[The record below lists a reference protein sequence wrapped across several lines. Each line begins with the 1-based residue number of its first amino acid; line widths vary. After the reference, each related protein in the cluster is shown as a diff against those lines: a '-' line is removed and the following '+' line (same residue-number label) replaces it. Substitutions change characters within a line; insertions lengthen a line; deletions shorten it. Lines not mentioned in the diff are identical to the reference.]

1 MDKSADRQAKLSAPK
16 LVRVVF
22 GTALSALILLTLC
35 GLFLPNL
42 FLSKSHASPIP
53 NPQPPTSNFQLPT
66 SNPQPPTSN
75 LQRPNWWT
83 AVQQELGHREYHVTW
98 QESPLISGE
107 PLHTSQSSAGVYQ
120 APNRAQNLRSGFYPA
135 GIRVVERTAPTPS
148 WTFGLA
154 IVGFGRGGTAA
165 ALPLPALSVHQ
176 NRGTYHHSSLTESY
190 LNDETGLEH
199 TIQIPDLHPPT
210 SNLQSPPPKPQILL
224 QLTLT
229 GDLVPH
235 LDDETQAIQL
245 TDDQGIPILQYGPL
259 QATDPTGHP
268 IPIHLQLNT
277 QQPSR
282 PTQHASHSTHYV
294 VRNTSHASR
303 ITHHSLRITIDAPP
317 TAYPVILHSRLTS
330 LSRSPASITE
340 LTQAWIGESD
350 RDDAQLGYALST
362 AGDVDGDGY
371 GDLIVGAPWYDGGQ
385 PGEGAIFLYHGSATG
400 PTVGPADWITES
412 NQENS
417 HFGYAVSIA
426 GDVNGDGYADVI
438 IGAPDHDAVYT
449 STISDAGQVHVF
461 YGSPAGLAVV
471 HSSWLAT
478 GDQENGHFGQSVST
492 AGDVNHDGY
501 ADVIIGAPDHDG
513 LHSDGGAAFVYYGD
527 PNGLA
532 IGPPDWVATG
542 DQHGAHL
549 GTAVSTAGDVD
560 SDGYADVAIGAP
572 EYDLTGTA
580 ILTNTGQAYVY
591 YGGPTGLITS
601 TTVVTQVWTAGGDQ
615 ADAHLGA
622 VLSTAGDVNGDGYSD
637 LLVGAPG
644 YDVVGTAAITD
655 AGRAYVFYG
664 GIEGLTTGP
673 AIWVATGNQG
683 NAHFGAAVSVAGDVN
698 SDGYADVVVGA
709 PGYAGA
715 QSDEGAAFV
724 YRGGPAG
731 LPAVPTWSA
740 HPTGQANARFG
751 AAVSPAGDVNG
762 DGHSDLAI
770 GAAGYD
776 SGQVDEGA
784 AFVYYGG
791 TTGLAT
797 SPMWDTVGG
806 QEGALVG
813 WSVSN
818 AGDVNGDGYGD
829 VIVGAP
835 RYDHGQAGEGV
846 AFLYPGGPD
855 GPTTNPTWLGESD
868 QEWAW
873 FGHAVASAGDVNGDG
888 YADVIVSANGYDG
901 EALNEGAAFVY
912 HGGPA
917 GLVTTA
923 TRTIHPTDQADA
935 RFGQAA
941 ATAGDV
947 NGDGY
952 ADVIVSANGYDGQ
965 EISEGAAFVYH
976 GGPSGLVTATTW
988 VVHPTD
994 QAYANFGRSAAT
1006 AGDVNGDGYSDVI
1019 IGAPWYDNPLS
1030 PGSHIYDGSA
1040 FVYHGGPA
1048 GLTTGPADWMI
1059 TQVFTDSECGTAV
1072 STAGDV
1078 NGDGYSDVIVGVYKY
1093 TERIWI
1099 TPWREG
1105 AALVYHGGPVG
1116 LTPGRANWI
1125 ATGGQEQA
1133 KFGITVS
1140 TAGDVN
1146 GDGYGDVVVGA
1157 SNYADDE
1164 SREGAAFVYHGGPA
1178 GLTAGPAD
1186 WITQGNQEGAAHGFA
1201 VSTAGDVNG
1210 DGYGDLIVGAPTYN
1224 DGRIDV
1230 GAAFVY
1236 LGNGTN
1242 GFPMRPNQIRPSLST
1257 SPLLGGIEEGTPIAP
1272 LGQSNH
1278 ANQVDLQLAARSPL
1292 GRQPLALQWQ
1302 VAPLGTPFTATIAI
1316 SGTTM
1321 TTDTGTL
1328 PSRTIAGL
1336 TAGTV
1341 CRWRVRTL
1349 YQPGNR
1355 AGQIASRWF
1364 YLPWNGPYEADFRTP
1379 SLLTPDRQSTIA
1391 PGYVAVYTHTLIN
1404 PISGT
1409 QTFTLTAASS
1419 SSDTITVTVASPS
1432 GMPTTTLLAF
1442 GRSPVTVTVHISPTV
1457 ISATETTIVTATGSL
1472 SGYDTVRDVTTVELA
1487 TAADLSDTFLPLILR
1502 HSMPP

>member
-1 MDKSADRQAKLSAPK
+1 MKHYI
-16 LVRVVF
+16 VF
-22 GTALSALILLTLC
+22 GTALSAWVLLLLC
-35 GLFLPNL
+35 GLFLP
-42 FLSKSHASPIP
+42 KSHASPTANLP
-53 NPQPPTSNFQLPT
+53 PPSSNSQPSTSSPQQ
-66 SNPQPPTSN
+66 
-75 LQRPNWWT
+75 PNWWT
-83 AVQQELGHREYHVTW
+83 AVQQELRHREYHITW

-107 PLHTSQSSAGVYQ
+107 LLHASQSSAGVYQ
-120 APNRAQNLRSGFYPA
+120 APNRAQNLRSGFYPT
-135 GIRVVERTAPTPS
+135 GIQVVERTAAISS

-154 IVGFGRGGTAA
+154 TVGVEHGGAAA
-165 ALPLPALSVHQ
+165 ALPLPTLSVRQ
-176 NRGTYHHSSLTESY
+176 NRATYHHSSSLTESY
-190 LNDETGLEH
+190 LNDENGLEH
-199 TIQIPDLHPPT
+199 TIEIPDIHSPT
-210 SNLQSPPPKPQILL
+210 SNPRYPTPKPQILL

-229 GDLVPH
+229 GDLAPH

-245 TDDQGIPILQYGPL
+245 TDGQGIPILQYGPL
-259 QATDPTGHP
+259 QVTDPTGHP
-268 IPIHLQLNT
+268 IPIHLQLKT
-277 QQPSR
+277 QQPSN
-282 PTQHASHSTHYV
+282 PTQHASP
-294 VRNTSHASR
+294 A
-303 ITHHSLRITIDAPP
+303 THHSLRITIDTP
-317 TAYPVILHSRLTS
+317 TAYPITLHSRLTS
-330 LSRSPASITE
+330 ASRSPADSTE

-350 RDDAQLGYALST
+350 RNDAQFGYALST

-371 GDLIVGAPWYDGGQ
+371 SDLIVGAPWYDGGQ
-385 PGEGAIFLYHGSATG
+385 PGEGAVFLYHGSATG
-400 PTVGPADWITES
+400 LAVGPADWITES

-417 HFGYAVSIA
+417 HLGYAVSIA

-438 IGAPDHDAVYT
+438 IGAPDHDVVYT
-449 STISDAGQVHVF
+449 STETDAGQVHVF
-461 YGSPAGLAVV
+461 YGSPAGLAVG
-471 HSSWLAT
+471 HPSWLAT

-501 ADVIIGAPDHDG
+501 ADIIIGVPDHDG
-513 LHSDGGAAFVYYGD
+513 LYPDGGAAFVYYGGPD
-527 PNGLA
+527 GLA
-532 IGPPDWVATG
+532 IGPPNWMAIG
-542 DQHGAHL
+542 DQLGAHL

-591 YGGPTGLITS
+591 YGSSTGLVTS
-601 TTVVTQVWTAGGDQ
+601 TTVITRVWTAGGDQ
-615 ADAHLGA
+615 ADAHFGL
-622 VLSTAGDVNGDGYSD
+622 VVSTAGDVNGDGYSD

-644 YDVVGTAAITD
+644 YDVVGTVTITAA
-655 AGRAYVFYG
+655 GQAYVFYG
-664 GIEGLTTGP
+664 GLDGLTPGP
-673 AIWVATGNQG
+673 ANWVATGSQE
-683 NAHFGAAVSVAGDVN
+683 NARFGAAVSVAGDVN
-698 SDGYADVVVGA
+698 SDGYADIVVGA
-709 PGYAGA
+709 PGYTGI
-715 QSDEGAAFV
+715 QSGEGAAFV

-731 LPAVPTWSA
+731 LPAAPNWSA
-740 HPTGQANARFG
+740 HPTSQEDARFG
-751 AAVSPAGDVNG
+751 VAVSPAGDVNG

-776 SGQVDEGA
+776 NGQEDEGA
-784 AFVYYGG
+784 AFVYYGS

-797 SPMWDTVGG
+797 IPVWDTVGA

-813 WSVSN
+813 WSVSS

-835 RYDHGQAGEGV
+835 RYDHGQAGEGM

-855 GPTTNPTWLGESD
+855 GPSSDPTWLGESD

-888 YADVIVSANGYDG
+888 YSDVIVSANGYDG

-912 HGGPA
+912 HGGPS
-917 GLVTTA
+917 GLVTSTTWTA
-923 TRTIHPTDQADA
+923 HPTDQADA

-952 ADVIVSANGYDGQ
+952 ADVIVTANGYDGQ
-965 EISEGAAFVYH
+965 EINEGAAFVYH

-994 QAYANFGRSAAT
+994 QAYANFGRSAAS

-1030 PGSHIYDGSA
+1030 PYVHIYDGSA
-1040 FVYHGGPA
+1040 FVYYGGPT
-1048 GLTTGPADWMI
+1048 GLATGPADWMI

-1078 NGDGYSDVIVGVYKY
+1078 NGDGYSDVIVGIYKY
-1093 TERIWI
+1093 TERLWV

-1105 AALVYHGGPVG
+1105 AALVYHGGPTG
-1116 LTPGRANWI
+1116 LTIGRADWI
-1125 ATGGQEQA
+1125 ATSGQRQA

-1157 SNYADDE
+1157 SNYADGE
-1164 SREGAAFVYHGGPA
+1164 SNEGAAFVFHGGPA
-1178 GLTAGPAD
+1178 GLTTGPAD

-1201 VSTAGDVNG
+1201 VSAAGDVNG

-1224 DGRIDV
+1224 GGRIDV

-1242 GFPMRPNQIRPSLST
+1242 GFPMLPNQIRPTLGEAPISSTFSLTERTAPSASPSSGKTTPAT
-1257 SPLLGGIEEGTPIAP
+1257 SPLLGGIEEGTPIAS

-1278 ANQVDLQLAARSPL
+1278 ANQVHLQLAARSPL

-1302 VAPLGTPFTATIAI
+1302 VAPLGTPFTATSAL
-1316 SGTTM
+1316 SGTSTS
-1321 TTDTGTL
+1321 TDASIFL
-1328 PSRTIAGL
+1328 SKTIADL

-1341 CRWRVRTL
+1341 YRWRVRTL
-1349 YQPGNR
+1349 YQSGNR
-1355 AGQIASRWF
+1355 LGQIASRWM
-1364 YLPWNGPYEADFRTP
+1364 YLPWNGPQEADFRTP
-1379 SLLTPDRQSTIA
+1379 SLLAPDRQSTIA
-1391 PGYVAVYTHTLIN
+1391 PGYAAVYTHTLIN

-1419 SSDTITVTVASPS
+1419 SSATLTITVALPS
-1432 GMPTTTLLAF
+1432 GMPTATLLAF
-1442 GRSPVTVTVHISPTV
+1442 DRSPVTVTVYISPTV

-1472 SGYDTVRDVTTVELA
+1472 SGYDTVRDVTTITWPA
-1487 TAADLSDTFLPLILR
+1487 AADLSDTLLPLILR